1 MCKIVKDKDKK
12 KDENFKTGD
21 AFVALEKIEGIS
33 REDFKGPNFL
43 YTLKSFF
50 GLKFTFSNK
59 TDSISIQFILEM
71 RSILY

>member
-1 MCKIVKDKDKK
+1 MKTS
-12 KDENFKTGD
+12 KTGD
-21 AFVALEKIEGIS
+21 VFVALEKIEGIS
-33 REDFKGPNFL
+33 RKDFKGPNLL

>member
-1 MCKIVKDKDKK
+1 MKTS
-12 KDENFKTGD
+12 KTGD
-21 AFVALEKIEGIS
+21 VFVALEKIEGIS
-33 REDFKGPNFL
+33 RKDFKGQIY